1 MPRAMERAAWFF
13 GLSDGDNNVM
23 GVEFEE
29 EKMAVAVRL
38 LAVMAGLRIERARG
52 TIMAADYYLL
62 PLSLLPLFDL
72 FWKKSLIGPWRIVEN
87 PPVC

>member
-1 MPRAMERAAWFF
+1 MATAMERAAWFF

-23 GVEFEE
+23 GVEFVE

-52 TIMAADYYLL
+52 NIMAADYSVL
-62 PLSLLPLFDL
+62 PFSLWPWFDS
-72 FWKKSLIGPWRIVEN
+72 F
-87 PPVC
+87 